1 MLVQIKN
8 AHRHILSC
16 YSSPKITW
24 GQIQLL
30 SFASSK
36 LSSGVKT
43 LLTVNKFSLHF
54 SWSPLSPRETLSVA
68 KGPCRADVPPTC
80 CINTN
85 SVSFASPLLHHLPP
99 VSQSLLEALDS
110 QSRWCVPEAFTHTYF
125 CPSAMKREAVMWRIL
140 WHLALKSRTD
150 MAAKS

>member
-16 YSSPKITW
+16 YSSPKISW
-24 GQIQLL
+24 GQIQFL

-43 LLTVNKFSLHF
+43 LLTVNKFSLHS
-54 SWSPLSPRETLSVA
+54 SWSPLNPWETLSIA

-80 CINTN
+80 YINTN

-99 VSQSLLEALDS
+99 VSQSLLEASDS
-110 QSRWCVPEAFTHTYF
+110 QNRWCVLDAFTHIYF
-125 CPSAMKREAVMWRIL
+125 CPSSMKREAVMWRTL
-140 WHLALKSRTD
+140 WHLPLKSRTI